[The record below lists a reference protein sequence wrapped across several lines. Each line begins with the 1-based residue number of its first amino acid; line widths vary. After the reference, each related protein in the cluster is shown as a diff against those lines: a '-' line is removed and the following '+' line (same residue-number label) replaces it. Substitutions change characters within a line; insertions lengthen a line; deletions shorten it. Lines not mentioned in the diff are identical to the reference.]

1 MNRAER
7 HCRTQAIGLALP
19 ILLALT
25 ACAGPR
31 PRASNLAA
39 LQAQELRERAVAGWG
54 AWGFSGRIAISGG
67 DGGGSGRIEWR
78 RQGDRLEVSLQAPVS
93 RQSWRLVARPGAARL
108 DGLDGGPRRST
119 SAEHLLREELGWRLP
134 LAAVEA
140 WVRGVRHRDSGSI
153 AFDAD
158 GRPAR
163 LREAGWEIEFRG
175 WDPGQPELPR
185 RVFAQAG
192 EQRLRL
198 VVDRWQVP
206 EG

>member
-1 MNRAER
+1 MHRHRRAG
-7 HCRTQAIGLALP
+7 AIGLALVL
-19 ILLALT
+19 LLALA

-31 PRASNLAA
+31 PRPADPAA
-39 LQAQELRERAVAGWG
+39 LQAQRVREQAVAAWD
-54 AWGFSGRIAISGG
+54 AWGFSGRIAISGE

-78 RQGDRLEVSLQAPVS
+78 REGERLEVSLQAPVS
-93 RQSWRLVARPGAARL
+93 RQSWRLVATPGVAQL
-108 DGLDGGPRRST
+108 DGLEGGPRRAAN
-119 SAEHLLREELGWRLP
+119 AERLLRDELGWRLP

-140 WVRGVRHRDSGSI
+140 WVRGIRHRSSARI

-158 GRPAR
+158 GRPTQ
-163 LREAGWEIEFRG
+163 LREAGWEIDYRG
-175 WDPGQPELPR
+175 WHPDHPELPR
-185 RVFAQAG
+185 RVFARTG